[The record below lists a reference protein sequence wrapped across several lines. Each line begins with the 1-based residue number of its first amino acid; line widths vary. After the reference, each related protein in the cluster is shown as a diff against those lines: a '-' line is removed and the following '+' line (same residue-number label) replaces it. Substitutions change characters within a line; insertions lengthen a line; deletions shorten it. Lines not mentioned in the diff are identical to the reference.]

1 MHNREFQNAIRVNHR
16 GFLNNAQK
24 RFVLVDNETGE
35 LTFTVFLIRHV
46 ENIPVYTGTLE
57 GAALPDGTQCFV
69 GDFSSVTEEGDY
81 FITAGGYTSRQFVIH
96 HKAYDTC
103 QRMMLEYFTW
113 QRCGHALGWN
123 GKCHLDD
130 GYIVET
136 GEHVDLSGGYHQSC
150 DLRKSPGGV
159 SIGVLGMLRFAQKD
173 SSQWG
178 RILTVDE
185 AAWACDYYVKNIQ
198 DNGAMYNTL
207 NAPFGW
213 VGREFYQSPAPSSA
227 QWNTTS
233 ILATGY
239 LLFRDRDPD
248 RAERYLAAAKRSWDF
263 MTGPQRPKGVYK
275 HPAPFPR
282 GMDPDYFYEQ
292 CSKDSTADLGYQMQ
306 VAADLYRATGEE
318 KYLAHLRAALRSFS
332 ALIGE
337 GELAHLLLRNDGSG
351 RSVMGGGTY
360 AWLPGGFIALC
371 DAYALLG
378 DFEGLAGK
386 IRAVADAMCAQAEG
400 NVWHRIKA
408 LLTDAD
414 LDAPAKHPVPG
425 VKQPTIRQIDPNYAC
440 YTTAKSGSMCYQNT
454 SDATTASVSASMGIF
469 LARAGKLLGE
479 KRYVDMAQ
487 SFLDQLL
494 GGNALDSSLI
504 RGIGY
509 NQAQHRAFGQFF
521 PSTPF
526 IPGAIGTAYSTMDV
540 YKAHTEY
547 DMPCVGMAMYLISE
561 LAER

>member
-1 MHNREFQNAIRVNHR
+1 MHNREFQNAIRINHR
-16 GFLNNAQK
+16 GFLNDSQK
-24 RFVLVDNETGE
+24 RFVLVDNEMGKPD
-35 LTFTVFLIRHV
+35 FTVYLIRHV

-57 GAALPDGTQCFV
+57 PATLPDGAACFV
-69 GDFSSVTEEGDY
+69 GDFSAVTEEGDY

-130 GYIVET
+130 GYIHET
-136 GEHVDLSGGYHQSC
+136 GERVDLSGGYHQSC

-159 SIGVLGMLRFAQKD
+159 SIGVLGMLRFALKD
-173 SSQWG
+173 KSEWG
-178 RILTVDE
+178 QILTVDE

-198 DNGAMYNTL
+198 ANGAMYNTL

-213 VGREFYQSPAPSSA
+213 AGREFYQSPAPSSA

-239 LLFRDRDPD
+239 LLFCDRDPD

-263 MTGPQRPKGVYK
+263 MTGPERPEGVYQ

-282 GMDPDYFYEQ
+282 GMDPDYFYAQ
-292 CSKDSTADLGYQMQ
+292 CSKDSTADLGYQIQ
-306 VAADLYRATGEE
+306 VCADMYRATGEE
-318 KYLAHLRAALRSFS
+318 KYLNHLRPALKSFRT
-332 ALIGE
+332 LIGE
-337 GELAHLLLRNDGSG
+337 GDLAHLLLRNDGSG

-360 AWLPGGFIALC
+360 AWLPGGFVALC
-371 DAYALLG
+371 DAYEILG
-378 DFEGLAGK
+378 DFEGLADT
-386 IRAVADAMCAQAEG
+386 IRAVADAMCVQAKG

-414 LDAPAKHPVPG
+414 LDAPVGHPVPG
-425 VKQPTIRQIDPNYAC
+425 VRQPTVREKDPNYAC
-440 YTTAKSGSMCYQNT
+440 YATHQSGIKCYVNT
-454 SDATTASVSASMGIF
+454 SDATVASVSASMGIF

-479 KRYVDMAQ
+479 KRYVNMAQ
-487 SFLDQLL
+487 SFLNQFL

-504 RGIGY
+504 RGIGF
-509 NQAQHRAFGQFF
+509 NHAQHRAFGQFF

-526 IPGAIGTAYSTMDV
+526 IPGAIGTPYSTMDV
-540 YKAHTEY
+540 YQAHTEY
-547 DMPCVGMAMYLISE
+547 DMPCVGLAMYLISE
-561 LAER
+561 IANS

>member
-1 MHNREFQNAIRVNHR
+1 MRNSEFQNAIRVNHR

-24 RFVLVDNETGE
+24 RFVLVDNETGD
-35 LTFTVFLIRHV
+35 LTFQVFVTRHV
-46 ENIPVYTGTLE
+46 ENILAYTGKLE
-57 GAALPDGTQCFV
+57 AVALPDGSRCFV

-81 FITAGGYTSRQFVIH
+81 YINAGGYTSRQFVIH
-96 HKAYDTC
+96 NKAYDTC
-103 QRMMLEYFTW
+103 LRMMLEYFTW

-159 SIGVLGMLRFAQKD
+159 SIGVLAMLRFALKD
-173 SSQWG
+173 KSEWG
-178 RILTVDE
+178 QILTVDE

-198 DNGAMYNTL
+198 DSGAMYNTL

-213 VGREFYQSPAPSSA
+213 VGREFYKSPAPSSA

-239 LLFRDRDPD
+239 LLFKDRDPD
-248 RAERYLAAAKRSWDF
+248 RAARYLAAAKRSWDF
-263 MTGPQRPKGVYK
+263 MTGPERPEGVYQ

-282 GMDPDYFYEQ
+282 GMDPDYFYAQ
-292 CSKDSTADLGYQMQ
+292 CSKDSTADLGYQIQ
-306 VAADLYRATGEE
+306 VSADMYRATGEE
-318 KYLAHLRAALRSFS
+318 KYLVHLRTALRSFCG
-332 ALIGE
+332 LIGE
-337 GELAHLLLRNDGSG
+337 GNLAQLLLRNDGSG
-351 RSVMGGGTY
+351 HSVMGGGTY

-371 DAYALLG
+371 DAYELLG
-378 DFEGLAGK
+378 NVEGLADK
-386 IRAVADAMCAQAEG
+386 IRAVADAICTQAAG
-400 NVWHRIKA
+400 NVWHQIKA

-414 LDAPAKHPVPG
+414 LDAPAGHPVPG
-425 VKQPTIRQIDPNYAC
+425 VRLPTVREKNPDFVYYATHGSAAKC
-440 YTTAKSGSMCYQNT
+440 YVDT
-454 SDATTASVSASMGIF
+454 SDATVASVSASMGIF
-469 LARAGKLLGE
+469 LVRAGKLLGE

-487 SFLDQLL
+487 SFLDQFL

-504 RGIGY
+504 RAIGF
-509 NQAQHRAFGQFF
+509 NHAQHRAFGQFF

-526 IPGAIGTAYSTMDV
+526 IPGAIGTAYSTMNV

-547 DMPCVGMAMYLISE
+547 DMPCVGLAMYLMSE
-561 LAER
+561 IANQ